1 MRILLLDIET
11 RPLLGW
17 VWGIWKQN
25 ISATQQLK
33 EDWQI
38 ITWAA
43 KWYGDDYTY
52 YATAEGKKDDKECLE
67 DLWHLLDEADVVIG
81 HNGDKFDLPKINARF
96 LQHGIKPPSPYK
108 TIDTLKVAKANFR
121 LTSNRL
127 DYIAK
132 FLGYG
137 GKVETGGMDLWI
149 KCMEGDRAAWKQM
162 LIYNIHDVQLLEWVY
177 EELRPWIKGHPNVA
191 LYTEG
196 EDTICPACGSNHIH
210 YRGFAYTPVGKYQRF
225 VCNDCGKWGRLAEN
239 LLPKNKRKYLGRN
252 IA

>member
-67 DLWHLLDEADVVIG
+67 DLWHLLDEADVVIA
-81 HNGDKFDLPKINARF
+81 HNGDKFDIPKINARF
-96 LQHGIKPPSPYK
+96 LQHGITPPSPYK
-108 TIDTLKVAKANFR
+108 TVDTLKVAKANFR

-127 DYIAK
+127 DYIAGV
-132 FLGYG
+132 LGYG

-149 KCMEGDRAAWKQM
+149 RCMEGDRAAWKQM

-177 EELRPWIKGHPNVA
+177 ETLRPWVKGHPNVA
-191 LYTEG
+191 LYGDG
-196 EDTICPACGSNHIH
+196 EETACPACGSTHIH
-210 YRGFAYTPVGKYQRF
+210 YRGYAYTPVGKYQRF
-225 VCNDCGKWGRLAEN
+225 VCTECGKWGRMAEN
-239 LLPKNKRKYLGRN
+239 LLPKNKRRYLGRN